1 MSIGTVA
8 MVLQVFP
15 ALNSK
20 IVVLTASSKPPL
32 VLTPPPPPPET
43 GGVGFCHIPQR
54 GGLPTLGYSYLGDRV
69 SGDSNLSLQSVNRQ
83 P

>member
-20 IVVLTASSKPPL
+20 IVVLTASSKTPL
-32 VLTPPPPPPET
+32 VLTPPRHEG
-43 GGVGFCHIPQR
+43 GGV
-54 GGLPTLGYSYLGDRV
+54 LPRTPTWWSAYLGV
-69 SGDSNLSLQSVNRQ
+69 LLSW
-83 P
+83 

>member
-20 IVVLTASSKPPL
+20 IVVLTASSKTPL
-32 VLTPPPPPPET
+32 VLTPSHP
-43 GGVGFCHIPQR
+43 PQR
-54 GGLPTLGYSYLGDRV
+54 RGGWGSATYPNVVVCLPWGTLILVAG
-69 SGDSNLSLQSVNRQ
+69 
-83 P
+83 